1 MSITRE
7 PIQFQD
13 VWNPYRPLATDFYNL
28 GVYPHS
34 REAAL
39 KRRHIQPNSDHST
52 NLLVFD
58 IDHPDALMRAL
69 WDRDGW
75 RPNWVAENPDNGHAH
90 AIYAL
95 KTGVKRDDGRRVK
108 PLVFMAAVEEGL
120 RRSLDADPAYNGTLV
135 KNPIHPDWH
144 VYTNDTEHPESY
156 ELREL
161 AEPLIEVGFMP
172 PRDWR
177 YDRKGKPREIAGYGR
192 NCTLYEVMRKEAY
205 PVIHKYF
212 GDADGLEKYIYNVGL
227 SANVDLFTTGLP
239 AKEVEMI
246 ARSITR
252 WIVNESHIWKGGKAK
267 SDKWFSDVQTA
278 RSARASVKRTQAKD
292 ELIKAARDAYR
303 ASGGTMT
310 NKQIADGV
318 GMSIKWVEKHRAAI
332 KG

>member
-1 MSITRE
+1 M
-7 PIQFQD
+7 
-13 VWNPYRPLATDFYNL
+13 PYRPLATDFYNR

-58 IDHPDALMRAL
+58 IDHDDGYLRAL

-108 PLVFMAAVEEGL
+108 PLAFMAAVEEGL
-120 RRSLDADPAYNGTLV
+120 RRSLEADTAYNGTLV
-135 KNPIHPDWH
+135 KNPIHPDWE
-144 VYTNDTEHPESY
+144 VYTNDTEHPEPY
-156 ELREL
+156 ELGEL
-161 AEPLIEVGFMP
+161 TEHLTDAGFMP

-177 YDRKGKPREIAGYGR
+177 YDRKGKPREIAGHGR

-205 PVIHKYF
+205 PVIHKHF

-239 AKEVEMI
+239 AKEVAMI

-252 WIVNESHIWKGGKAK
+252 WIVNESRIWKGGKAK
-267 SDKWFSDVQTA
+267 SDKWFSDVQSA
-278 RSARASVKRTQAKD
+278 RSARASVKRSQAKE

-303 ASGGTMT
+303 ASVGTMT

-332 KG
+332 KD